1 MKKIFS
7 FIIVVSLSISAVG
20 CSSISSSSKS
30 SKNVNKGNKLV
41 TQDAEI
47 TNVIKDKVKAMND
60 KKLDDYMELFDS
72 KSEIYNEIKSD
83 KALYFDKYE
92 VKSSILN
99 STVLN
104 KSANKAQIQV
114 EENDEKVK
122 GPGFLTNKTLYIDYL
137 NKIDGKWKI
146 TNEVVSKTEYQ
157 DPIYDVLY
165 KNIKAANDKKI
176 DDYMGT
182 FDSTDDDFYNNV
194 KNSMLDTFN
203 KYSVVYTLESADINQ
218 SKKSGNDT
226 QVNFTETYMDTK
238 DSGYTNTRV
247 TGVYHFRVVNG
258 DWKIYKIDTKKSI
271 KIDQNG
277 NEIKSKSK

>member
-30 SKNVNKGNKLV
+30 SKSVNQGSKLA

-60 KKLDDYMELFDS
+60 RKLADYMELFDS
-72 KSEIYNEIKSD
+72 KSAIYNEVKSD
-83 KALYFDKYE
+83 KALYFDKYQ

-176 DDYMGT
+176 DDYMDT
-182 FDSTDDDFYNNV
+182 FDPTDDDFYSNV

-203 KYSVVYTLESADINQ
+203 KYSVEYTLESADINQ

-258 DWKIYKIDTKKSI
+258 DWKIYKVDTKKSI

>member
-60 KKLDDYMELFDS
+60 KKLADYMELFDS

-165 KNIKAANDKKI
+165 KNIKASNDKKI

-258 DWKIYKIDTKKSI
+258 DWKIYKVDTKKST

>member
-60 KKLDDYMELFDS
+60 KKLADYMELFDS

-104 KSANKAQIQV
+104 KSSNKAQIQV

-258 DWKIYKIDTKKSI
+258 DWKIYKVDTKKSI